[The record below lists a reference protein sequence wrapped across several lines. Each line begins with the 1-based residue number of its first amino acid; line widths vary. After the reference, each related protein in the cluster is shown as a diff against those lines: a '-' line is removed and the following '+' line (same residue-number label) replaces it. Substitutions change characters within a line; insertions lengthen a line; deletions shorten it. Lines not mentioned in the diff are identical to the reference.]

1 MTPEQSAQLEN
12 MLELVRNCHHEALPR
27 LIGTLRELLATAE
40 MRLHTAMPAPA
51 PCTTDEFLTVKQAA
65 ARLGC
70 SKDLLYKRDFPF
82 VRKLGRKKL
91 FSARGIQE
99 YLDNSHS

>member
-1 MTPEQSAQLEN
+1 MAGGSSAHDTPGSIRACILRRKSSMTPEQSAQLEN

-70 SKDLLYKRDFPF
+70 SKDLLYK
-82 VRKLGRKKL
+82 
-91 FSARGIQE
+91 
-99 YLDNSHS
+99 

>member
-1 MTPEQSAQLEN
+1 
-12 MLELVRNCHHEALPR
+12 
-27 LIGTLRELLATAE
+27 
-40 MRLHTAMPAPA
+40 MRLHSTPAPA
-51 PCTTDEFLTVKQAA
+51 PAAADEYLTVKQAA

-70 SKDLLYKRDFPF
+70 STAFLYKNDLPF

-99 YLDNSHS
+99 YLDNPSR